1 MITKAMIAAAAASVL
16 AIPASA
22 KQPEVS
28 GLELQQ
34 IQARDLETTPQV
46 AFPSVMTVLQDSGY
60 RIQTADKDTGLITA
74 MGSSS
79 QKMTYNLWFGFGQKK
94 KFPIVSAFIE
104 SRGSKYTRVRLN
116 FVMSEGKSRNSF
128 TDEKPITD
136 PAVYRDAFE
145 RIEKEIFTRT
155 AMDAPA
161 PAAVTAPAPTDSI
174 SRSTAATAQVTGA
187 TIN

>member
-1 MITKAMIAAAAASVL
+1 MNKGIIAPIALLLLTS
-16 AIPASA
+16 PASA

-34 IQARDLETTPQV
+34 IQARDLETSPQI

-79 QKMTYNLWFGFGQKK
+79 QKLTYNLWFGFGQKK

-128 TDEKPITD
+128 TDETPITD

-161 PAAVTAPAPTDSI
+161 PVAETGPVPI
-174 SRSTAATAQVTGA
+174 EATATQTSSE
-187 TIN
+187 TSK